1 MAIESLIPKFHF
13 TRVLKSEANTKT
25 VALLGQIEG
34 QDAILSLEK
43 CHFNM
48 ASLDTIPTQISD
60 LSTDA
65 TNDIYQWG
73 VGTLISSLPEY
84 PDVKASLIYPATETH
99 IMKYDTQKFHVVK
112 ETPEIYKNAV
122 VPYIEKMVGDR
133 LQWVRNILYE
143 GAEAERVAY
152 REEGDNGFVLLP
164 DMKWDGINIEQLY
177 LVLIVNR
184 KDIRS
189 LRDLNNSH
197 SEYLYGLLQKVRE
210 VVPQK
215 YGIAGDQLRLF
226 VHYQPSYYHFHI
238 HVVNVEHPGLGDGIA
253 AGKAILLEE
262 VIEQLNWLG
271 EEGFEKKTITYVL
284 GENHKLWSAIKTTL

>member
-13 TRVLKSEANTKT
+13 TRVLKSETNSKA
-25 VALLGQIEG
+25 VALLGQIEC

-48 ASLDTIPTQISD
+48 TSLDTILTQISD

-84 PDVKASLIYPATETH
+84 PDVKASLIYPATQTH
-99 IMKYDTQKFHVVK
+99 IMKYDSQKFHVVQ
-112 ETPEIYKNAV
+112 ETPEIYKNVV
-122 VPYIEKMVGDR
+122 VPYIETMVGDR

-143 GAEAERVAY
+143 GTEAERVAY
-152 REEGDNGFVLLP
+152 REEGDDGFVVLP

-197 SEYLYGLLQKVRE
+197 SDYLQRLLQKIRA

-215 YGIAGDQLRLF
+215 YGIDGDQLRLF

-238 HVVNVEHPGLGDGIA
+238 HVVNVEHPGLGDSTA
-253 AGKAILLEE
+253 VGKAILLEE